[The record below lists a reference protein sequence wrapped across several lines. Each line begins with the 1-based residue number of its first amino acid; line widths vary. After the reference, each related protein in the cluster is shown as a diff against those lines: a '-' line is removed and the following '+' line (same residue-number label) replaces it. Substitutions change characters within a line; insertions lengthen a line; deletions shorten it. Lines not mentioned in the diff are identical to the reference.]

1 MIRPVHRRWPAKIKL
16 VLAGPVLAG
25 LALAASTPL
34 YSMTTAAERRLAWVI
49 DTAATAP
56 ETLGATQI
64 SVVVPVALLAWA
76 ARDQLAPVWAM
87 PDTLL
92 SLVPRV
98 EITATSVLPA
108 TGAALIVTLK
118 LVLEL
123 VPVFPVA
130 LRTRI
135 GVT

>member
-1 MIRPVHRRWPAKIKL
+1 MAVVPVTAAAL
-16 VLAGPVLAG
+16 LPVAPFVWSSG
-25 LALAASTPL
+25 LAASTPL
-34 YSMTTAAERRLAWVI
+34 YSTTTAAERSEAWVMVI
-49 DTAATAP
+49 AVPAPAAT
-56 ETLGATQI
+56 LDATQI